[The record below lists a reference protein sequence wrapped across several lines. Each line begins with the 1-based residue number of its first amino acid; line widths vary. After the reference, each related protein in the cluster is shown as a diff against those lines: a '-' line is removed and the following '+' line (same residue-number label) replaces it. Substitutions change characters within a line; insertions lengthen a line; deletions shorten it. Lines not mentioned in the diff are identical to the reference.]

1 MKISPSLLMFA
12 PQRSIELALHWPPP
26 QLLPPYTGQIQCRRG
41 REKSTIVCIY
51 NRNTSIWRTFFFIHL
66 HIPDTVLFCPRWV
79 NKFTFLD
86 FKMILAL
93 LLLTRPWLARLRVTR
108 HHSSSFP
115 ETCFLS
121 FFFFLVFWKASESR
135 LGECTPAKL
144 DFTSEAAFCRCSA
157 AILSLFTAALSI
169 ALISSK
175 FVLRPF
181 EMSLI

>member
-12 PQRSIELALHWPPP
+12 PQRNIELALHWPPP

-41 REKSTIVCIY
+41 REKSTVVCIY

-79 NKFTFLD
+79 NKFTLLD

-121 FFFFLVFWKASESR
+121 FFSSCFGRRLKADWASVHQPNSTSHQRRLSAAAAPPYWVCLPLRCQSR
-135 LGECTPAKL
+135 LSPL
-144 DFTSEAAFCRCSA
+144 N
-157 AILSLFTAALSI
+157 LSSGLL
-169 ALISSK
+169 K
-175 FVLRPF
+175 WV
-181 EMSLI
+181 